1 MKKPFFYDI
10 TLRDGNQSLKK
21 PWSLPEKEII
31 FKKLLE
37 LNVQAIEV
45 GFPNSSEMD
54 FEACKYLASIAP
66 DNLVVSALARCT
78 EKDVSSAVEAICHAK
93 IPRIHTF
100 LTLSPFHMK
109 YVLNKDPMEVRKTA
123 IEAVKFACEKIKK
136 ANKNGE
142 VQFSVEHFGDC
153 GENLDFVID
162 TLKEIVKAGATTINL
177 PNTVE
182 RKRPRVFLDMVEKVY
197 NALPKD
203 ISISLH
209 NHNDLGMATATTVEG
224 YFSGAIQLECE
235 IGRAHV

>member
-78 EKDVSSAVEAICHAK
+78 DS
-93 IPRIHTF
+93 
-100 LTLSPFHMK
+100 M
-109 YVLNKDPMEVRKTA
+109 
-123 IEAVKFACEKIKK
+123 
-136 ANKNGE
+136 
-142 VQFSVEHFGDC
+142 
-153 GENLDFVID
+153 
-162 TLKEIVKAGATTINL
+162 
-177 PNTVE
+177 
-182 RKRPRVFLDMVEKVY
+182 
-197 NALPKD
+197 
-203 ISISLH
+203 
-209 NHNDLGMATATTVEG
+209 
-224 YFSGAIQLECE
+224 
-235 IGRAHV
+235 

>member
-37 LNVQAIEV
+37 LNVQAVEV
-45 GFPNSSEMD
+45 GFPASSEMD

-66 DNLVVSALARCT
+66 DNLVISALARCT
-78 EKDVSSAVEAICHAK
+78 QGDITSAVEAICHAK

-123 IEAVKFACEKIKK
+123 IDAVKLLAICQPFFKNHLKRLKKQIKTEK
-136 ANKNGE
+136 
-142 VQFSVEHFGDC
+142 FS
-153 GENLDFVID
+153 
-162 TLKEIVKAGATTINL
+162 
-177 PNTVE
+177 
-182 RKRPRVFLDMVEKVY
+182 FL
-197 NALPKD
+197 
-203 ISISLH
+203 
-209 NHNDLGMATATTVEG
+209 
-224 YFSGAIQLECE
+224 
-235 IGRAHV
+235 